1 MISQN
6 VFVPLRVFQSA
17 FSLIV
22 LGFTAYVA
30 SWWSKYWRDT
40 APSQINFLL
49 FSSIWTILSLGFLTA
64 AALPRFRNM
73 TGAFQLVQLVVEALT
88 MMFWFGGFVALAVF
102 LSARVCFGTV
112 CNVAKAGVVF
122 AALQWLLFAATASLT
137 GINAFRKGRGHQI
150 GKGVDA
156 IRPPATV

>member
-1 MISQN
+1 MVSQN

-22 LGFTAYVA
+22 LGFTTYVA
-30 SWWSKYWRDT
+30 SWWSKYWRDS

-64 AALPRFRNM
+64 AALPRFQGMAMAHRIV
-73 TGAFQLVQLVVEALT
+73 LLVVEALT

-122 AALQWLLFAATASLT
+122 AALQWLLFVATASMMA
-137 GINAFRKGRGHQI
+137 INVFRKEQGHRI
-150 GKGVDA
+150 GKGVDVVHP
-156 IRPPATV
+156 ITTV